1 MFLRPGLFGG
11 FNHGLL
17 AGGSIIIGGKSTPLL
32 YASDGQ
38 VNAVV
43 PYGIPTNATVQVLA
57 SRGSSI
63 SVPQPIVI
71 APAAP
76 GIFTTDGTQAIAVDL
91 GNNILTPA
99 NPAKSGDN
107 IVIYCTGLGDVDP
120 PVTAGQAASLTT
132 LSQAVAPVTV
142 TIGGVA
148 AQVTFAGLTP
158 SATGLY
164 QVNAVVP
171 SGVAPGD
178 SVPVVLTAASQ
189 LSAPATIAI
198 R

>member
-1 MFLRPGLFGG
+1 G
-11 FNHGLL
+11 
-17 AGGSIIIGGKSTPLL
+17 GGSIVIGGKATPLL

-57 SRGSSI
+57 SRCSSI
-63 SVPQPIVI
+63 SVPHPIVT

-91 GNNILTPA
+91 GNNILKPG
-99 NPAKSGDN
+99 NPAKAGDN
-107 IVIYCTGLGDVDP
+107 IVIYCTGLGEVDP
-120 PVTAGQAASLTT
+120 PVVAGQAASLTT
-132 LSQAVAPVTV
+132 LSHAVAPVTI
-142 TIGGVA
+142 TIGGIP
-148 AQVTFAGLTP
+148 AQVVFAGLTP

-171 SGVAPGD
+171 AGVTPGN

-189 LSAPATIAI
+189 VSVPATIAV